1 MKSRPGIA
9 HTVDRLDQTGEIVEQ
24 HAGVEDFELT
34 HPYPGVGQCSAQRD
48 SAPSQLCCACDGPS
62 ILELTQA
69 RRAAWGHA
77 TPAGPIDGLMP

>member
-24 HAGVEDFELT
+24 LAGVEDFELT
-34 HPYPGVGQCSAQRD
+34 HPYPGAGAVFRAKEIALRRS
-48 SAPSQLCCACDGPS
+48 CAALVTEPS

-69 RRAAWGHA
+69 RR
-77 TPAGPIDGLMP
+77 GLRV